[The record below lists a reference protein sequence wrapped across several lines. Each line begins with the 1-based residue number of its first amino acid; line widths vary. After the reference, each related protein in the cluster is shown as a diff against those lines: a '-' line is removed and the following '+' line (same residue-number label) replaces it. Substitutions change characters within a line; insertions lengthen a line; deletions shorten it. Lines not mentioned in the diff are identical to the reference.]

1 MLGFTLGLPL
11 GIMYLTVKAYQ
22 VVTDK
27 YVTKNRI
34 IIVLGIIGVALLA
47 AQVVPPRTWD
57 LYQHY
62 DEINRIR
69 EWGTSYAWKRS
80 RYANYYGATA
90 LFYVTSLTPWNET
103 LPFIAILT
111 ELFIYEKVISY
122 YKNQIGA
129 QSEGIAF
136 FLFLVLSNIV
146 MAISGI
152 RNVLAVVLVNYAI
165 WNFECVSKKN
175 WATNIAIVILA
186 VTIHPASGLLIAIYA
201 VSFVPSHIAGVVIS
215 IFILPVLTRFLN
227 NFSES
232 KNAILS
238 SSSGLF
244 SLYTKEQAGLDLRV
258 RIASVILI
266 VFSIVVVLL
275 LVRYEKKADRYL
287 YFICL
292 YSIGTLGMITQGLIY
307 SRMMYGLGV
316 LYPVLM
322 AKYCE
327 DSQDIRVKKVVYC
340 YKWCC
345 LIYCVGMLLFQGY
358 ELARAILIK

>member
-1 MLGFTLGLPL
+1 MLGLTLGLPL
-11 GIMYLTVKAYQ
+11 GIMYLSIKAYQ

-27 YVTKNRI
+27 YATRNRI
-34 IIVLGIIGVALLA
+34 IIILGIIGVALLA
-47 AQVVPPRTWD
+47 AQMVPPRAWD

-69 EWGTSYAWKRS
+69 EWGASYAWKRS
-80 RYANYYGATA
+80 RYASYFGATA
-90 LFYVTSLTPWNET
+90 LFYVTSLTPWNGT
-103 LPFIAILT
+103 LPFITILT
-111 ELFIYEKVISY
+111 ELFIFEKVISY

-129 QSEGIAF
+129 QSEGLSF

-175 WATNIAIVILA
+175 WVADIAIVILA
-186 VTIHPASGLLIAIYA
+186 VTIHPASGFLIAIYA
-201 VSFVPSHIAGVVIS
+201 ISFVPSHIAGVVIS
-215 IFILPVLTRFLN
+215 IFILPVLTKFLS

-244 SLYTKEQAGLDLRV
+244 SFYTKEQSGLDIRV
-258 RIASVILI
+258 RIVSVILI
-266 VFSIVVVLL
+266 VFSIAVVLV
-275 LVRYEKKADRYL
+275 LVRYGKKADRYL
-287 YFICL
+287 YFIFL

-327 DSQDIRVKKVVYC
+327 GSQDIRVKKFVYC

-345 LIYCVGMLLFQGY
+345 LVYCVGMLLFQGY
-358 ELARAILIK
+358 ELARAIFIK

>member
-22 VVTDK
+22 VVTNK

-34 IIVLGIIGVALLA
+34 IIILGIIGIALLA
-47 AQVVPPRTWD
+47 AQMVPPRAWD

-69 EWGTSYAWKRS
+69 KWGASYAWKRS
-80 RYANYYGATA
+80 RYASYFGATA

-103 LPFIAILT
+103 LPFITILT

-175 WATNIAIVILA
+175 WVADIAIVILA
-186 VTIHPASGLLIAIYA
+186 VTIHPASGFLIAIYA
-201 VSFVPSHIAGVVIS
+201 ISFVPSHITGVVIS

-244 SLYTKEQAGLDLRV
+244 SLYTKEQAGLDIRV
-258 RIASVILI
+258 RITSVILI
-266 VFSIVVVLL
+266 GFSIVVAMHLIH
-275 LVRYEKKADRYL
+275 YEKKMDRYL
-287 YFICL
+287 HYIVL
-292 YSIGTLGMITQGLIY
+292 YSIGTLGMITQGLLY
-307 SRMMYGLGV
+307 SRMLYGLNV
-316 LYPVLM
+316 LYPVLI
-322 AKYCE
+322 ARYGAE
-327 DSQDIRVKKVVYC
+327 SHDIRTKGCVYW
-340 YKWCC
+340 YKWYC
-345 LIYCVGMLLFQGY
+345 LIYCAGMISFQGY

>member
-1 MLGFTLGLPL
+1 MLGLTLGLPL
-11 GIMYLTVKAYQ
+11 GIMYLSIKAYQ
-22 VVTDK
+22 VITDK

-34 IIVLGIIGVALLA
+34 IIILGIIGVALLA
-47 AQVVPPRTWD
+47 AQVVPPRAWD

-69 EWGTSYAWKRS
+69 EWGASYAWKRS
-80 RYANYYGATA
+80 RYASYFGATA
-90 LFYVTSLTPWNET
+90 LFYVTSLTPWNGT
-103 LPFIAILT
+103 LPFITILT
-111 ELFIYEKVISY
+111 ELFIFEKVISY

-129 QSEGIAF
+129 QSEGLAF

-175 WATNIAIVILA
+175 WVADIAIVILA
-186 VTIHPASGLLIAIYA
+186 VTIHPASGFLIAIYA
-201 VSFVPSHIAGVVIS
+201 ISFVPSHIAGVVIS
-215 IFILPVLTRFLN
+215 IFILPFLTKFLN

-244 SLYTKEQAGLDLRV
+244 SFYTKEQSGLDIRV
-258 RIASVILI
+258 RIVSVILI
-266 VFSIVVVLL
+266 VFSIAVVLL
-275 LVRYEKKADRYL
+275 LVRYEKMDRYL

-307 SRMMYGLGV
+307 SRMMYGLDV

-358 ELARAILIK
+358 ELARAIFIK

>member
-1 MLGFTLGLPL
+1 MLGLTLGLPL
-11 GIMYLTVKAYQ
+11 GIMYLSIKAYQ
-22 VVTDK
+22 VITDK

-34 IIVLGIIGVALLA
+34 IIILGIIGVALLA
-47 AQVVPPRTWD
+47 AQVVPPRAWD

-69 EWGTSYAWKRS
+69 EWGASYAWKRS
-80 RYANYYGATA
+80 RYASYFGATA
-90 LFYVTSLTPWNET
+90 LFYVTSLTPWNGT
-103 LPFIAILT
+103 LPFITILT
-111 ELFIYEKVISY
+111 ELFIFEKVISY

-129 QSEGIAF
+129 QSEGLAF

-152 RNVLAVVLVNYAI
+152 RNVLAVVLVKYAI

-175 WATNIAIVILA
+175 WVADIAIVILA
-186 VTIHPASGLLIAIYA
+186 VTIHPASGFLIAIYA
-201 VSFVPSHIAGVVIS
+201 ISFVPSHIAGVVIS
-215 IFILPVLTRFLN
+215 IFILPVLTKFLN

-244 SLYTKEQAGLDLRV
+244 SFYTKEQSGLDIRV
-258 RIASVILI
+258 RIVSVVLI
-266 VFSIVVVLL
+266 MFSIAVVLL
-275 LVRYEKKADRYL
+275 LVRYEKKVDRYL

-292 YSIGTLGMITQGLIY
+292 YSTGTLGMITQGLIY

-358 ELARAILIK
+358 ELARAIFIK